1 MNKKRRPIRQR
12 VQTIFLLVSVIS
24 LTLVSVVG
32 SYSMFS
38 IRDASSKALRSQLEI
53 NLSNSISDKA
63 TLSDVIFGKYEDA
76 VNGFA
81 VAIHDMYVNPQ
92 NYIGKEIQPPYAKNQ
107 GILTMQRYL
116 RDDSVKIWDVRGEM
130 LMLGNLELDWNTL
143 IEQNKEIITTIY
155 LGTESG
161 LHIAYDESSQLGV
174 EEGSRESHFD
184 YSDSDWYTL
193 ARDTGKAGFTDIY
206 QDSYGRGM
214 MVSCYAPFYDKNG
227 DFSGSVSMDILI
239 SDIYQQIVSMD
250 VKDGNVLLIDR
261 SGMTVDPQDANK
273 LISVSE
279 LVKDENIVAAL
290 AKGENGFTIASDG
303 VYYVYAP
310 VEYTNWM
317 LCIGIPES
325 TVLESVYQMD
335 SSILTAMIIFGVVFV
350 LLIVSIAIVSHRFVK
365 SLTEPLITLGNDA
378 AVISGGNLDFR
389 AEVKTNDEIGD
400 LAIRFNEMA
409 ESLQKYVDDL
419 TQVTAE
425 KERIGTELAL
435 ATRIQADM
443 LPNIFPAFPER
454 KDFDIYASMTPAKEV
469 GGDFYDF
476 FLIDNLH
483 LGLVMADVSGKGVP
497 AALFMMISK
506 TILQNYAMTGYGPAQ
521 VLEKLNEQ
529 ICKNNREEMFVTV
542 WYGVL
547 NLKTGHL
554 VAANAGH
561 EYPVIRRAN
570 GEFELLKDRH
580 GFVIGGMD
588 GVHYKEYDLWLD
600 PGSSLFVYTDGVP
613 EATNAENVL
622 FGMERTVEALNAD
635 PARDPKSLLEG
646 VAKAVKDFVGDAP
659 QFDDLTML
667 GLNFFGPEKTNGEL
681 VLSAKVESIPLI
693 TDTVNEMLESLD
705 CPMKAQI
712 QIDVA
717 IDEVFANIAN
727 YAYPNGEGKAT
738 VRFEPTKDP
747 NGIQLTFI
755 DSGIP
760 FNPLEAKEPDT
771 TLSAEDR
778 EIGGLGIFMVRKS
791 MDDVQYEYKDRHNI
805 LRIRKY
811 F

>member
-1 MNKKRRPIRQR
+1 MNKRRRPIRRR
-12 VQTIFLLVSVIS
+12 VRVFVLLVSVVS
-24 LTLVSVVG
+24 LLLASIVG
-32 SYSMFS
+32 VYSMFT
-38 IRDASSKALRSQLEI
+38 IRAVSSNALRNQLEV
-53 NLSNSISDKA
+53 NLTNSIADKA
-63 TLSDVIFGKYEDA
+63 ALADVTFGKYADA
-76 VNGFA
+76 ISGFA
-81 VAIHDMYVNPQ
+81 TTIHDMYVHPQ
-92 NYIGKEIQPPYAKNQ
+92 NYIGLEVQPPYAKNQ
-107 GILTMQRYL
+107 GVLAMQRYL
-116 RDDSVKIWDVRGEM
+116 RDETVTLRDVRGEM
-130 LMLGNLELDWNTL
+130 LMLGNMELPWNT
-143 IEQNKEIITTIY
+143 IMSQNENVITTVY

-161 LHIAYDESSQLGV
+161 LMVAYDTFSELGV

-184 YSDSDWYTL
+184 YSGSDWYEM
-193 ARDTGKAGFTDIY
+193 ARDSGKTGFTDIY
-206 QDSYGRGM
+206 DDSYGRGLM
-214 MVSCYAPFYDKNG
+214 ISCFSPFYDGNG
-227 DFSGSVSMDILI
+227 AFKGVVCMDMLI
-239 SDIYQQIVSMD
+239 SDIYQQIVSMN
-250 VKDGNVLLIDR
+250 VGDGNVFLVDR
-261 SGMTVDPQDANK
+261 SGATVDPTDSSR
-273 LISVSE
+273 LIQVSE
-279 LVKDENIVAAL
+279 LVQEADIRRAL
-290 AKGENGFTIASDG
+290 ESGENGFVLSEDG

-310 VEYTNWM
+310 VEYTGWK
-317 LCIGIPES
+317 LCISIPES
-325 TVLESVYQMD
+325 TVLESVYEMSKNIQIA
-335 SSILTAMIIFGVVFV
+335 ILIYAVV
-350 LLIVSIAIVSHRFVK
+350 LLILIVSVTLVSHKFAK
-365 SLTEPLITLGNDA
+365 GLTDPLIALGNDTA
-378 AVISGGNLDFR
+378 IISGGNLDFR
-389 AEVKTNDEIGD
+389 AEVTTNDEIGD
-400 LAIRFNEMA
+400 LAIRFNDMA
-409 ESLQKYVDDL
+409 ESLQKYVADL
-419 TQVTAE
+419 TSVTAE

-454 KDFDIYASMTPAKEV
+454 RDFDIYASMTPAKEV

-476 FLIDNLH
+476 FLIDELH

-506 TILQNYAMTGYGPAQ
+506 TILQNYAMTGYGPAK

-561 EYPVIRRAN
+561 EYPVIRRTN
-570 GEFELLKDRH
+570 GEFELFKDKH

-622 FGMERTVEALNAD
+622 FGMERTIKALNAD

-646 VAKAVKDFVGDAP
+646 VAEAVKDFVGDAP

-667 GLNFFGPEKTNGEL
+667 GLNYFGPQKTDGEL
-681 VLSAKVESIPLI
+681 VLSAKVENIPLL
-693 TDTVNEMLESLD
+693 TDTVNELLEAMD
-705 CPMKAQI
+705 CPMKAQV

-717 IDEVFANIAN
+717 IDEIFANIAN
-727 YAYPNGEGKAT
+727 YAYPNGDGKAT
-738 VRFEPTKDP
+738 VRYEPTKDP
-747 NGIQLTFI
+747 NGIQITFI

-771 TLSAEDR
+771 TLSAEER

-805 LRIRKY
+805 LRIRK
-811 F
+811 FF

>member
-1 MNKKRRPIRQR
+1 MNKKRRPIRKR

-24 LTLVSVVG
+24 LILVSVVG

-38 IRDASSKALRSQLEI
+38 IRDSSGKALRAQLEI
-53 NLSNSISDKA
+53 NLANSISDKA
-63 TLSDVIFGKYEDA
+63 ALADVIFGKYADA
-76 VNGFA
+76 VSGFA
-81 VAIHDMYVNPQ
+81 VTIHDMYVNPQ
-92 NYIGKEIQPPYAKNQ
+92 NYIGREVQPPYAKNQ

-116 RDDSVKIWDVRGEM
+116 RDESVQLRDVRGEM
-130 LMLGNLELDWNTL
+130 LMLGNLELPWNTL

-161 LHIAYDESSQLGV
+161 LHIAYDEASELGV

-184 YSDSDWYTL
+184 YTGSEWYTL

-206 QDSYGRGM
+206 EDSYGRGL

-227 DFSGSVSMDILI
+227 DFSGAVSMDILI

-250 VKDGNVLLIDR
+250 VKDGNVLLIDN
-261 SGMTVDPQDANK
+261 SGMTVDPADGTR
-273 LISVSE
+273 LIHVTE
-279 LVKDENIVAAL
+279 LVKDESINSAL
-290 AKGENGFTIASDG
+290 RQGESGFTITDDG

-310 VEYTNWM
+310 VTHTGWM

-325 TVLESVYQMD
+325 TVLESVYEMD
-335 SSILTAMIIFGVVFV
+335 HSILLAMIFFGVVFA
-350 LLIVSIAIVSHRFVK
+350 LLIVSIAIISHRFAK
-365 SLTEPLITLGNDA
+365 SLTDPLITLGNDA
-378 AVISGGNLDFR
+378 AIISGGDLAFR

-419 TQVTAE
+419 TLVTAE

-443 LPNIFPAFPER
+443 LPNIFPAFPDR

-476 FLIDNLH
+476 FLIDDLH

-506 TILQNYAMTGYGPAQ
+506 TILQNYAMSGFGPAK

-561 EYPVIRRAN
+561 EYPVIRRAD
-570 GEFELLKDRH
+570 GVFEVYKDKH

-600 PGSSLFVYTDGVP
+600 PGSSIFVYTDGVP

-646 VAKAVKDFVGDAP
+646 VAEAVKDFVGDAP

-667 GLNFFGPEKTNGEL
+667 GLNYFGQQKTDGEL
-681 VLSAKVESIPLI
+681 VVNAKVENIPMV
-693 TDTVNEMLESLD
+693 TDTINELLEAMD
-705 CPMKAQI
+705 CPMKAQV

-717 IDEVFANIAN
+717 IDEIFANIAN
-727 YAYPNGEGKAT
+727 YAYPGGEGKAT
-738 VRFEPTKDP
+738 IRYGRTSDP
-747 NGIQLTFI
+747 NGIEITFI

-760 FNPLEAKEPDT
+760 FDPLKAKEPDT
-771 TLSAEDR
+771 TLSAEER
-778 EIGGLGIFMVRKS
+778 EIGGLGIYMVRKS
-791 MDDVQYEYKDRHNI
+791 MDEMKYEYKDRHNI
-805 LRIRKY
+805 LTIRKN